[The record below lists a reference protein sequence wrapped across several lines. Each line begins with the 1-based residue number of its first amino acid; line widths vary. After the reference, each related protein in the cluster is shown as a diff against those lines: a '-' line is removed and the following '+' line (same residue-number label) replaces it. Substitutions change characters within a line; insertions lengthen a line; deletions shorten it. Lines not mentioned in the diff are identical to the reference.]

1 MTSNIS
7 TVNSEAFVKE
17 RLFAGLSTGSL
28 LQHKDLVDMLKD
40 VDIRGMWQRT
50 PLHEGVRLGKAD
62 WVEELLARGADPH
75 LMDDSRESPLSAAQE
90 MVRLFPND
98 PQRLQVLKLVTLV
111 HRRDEAMV
119 QRRNISPSAP
129 TASLLHGTSS
139 EVSRSD
145 SEIASL
151 KTCVDGLRQEMKS
164 LFAQMSSSVTEA
176 KDQTHG
182 HYPLLPSHEAA
193 EPWTGESATDA
204 VAGLGDKTSALS
216 SDAIEERHKCIEAM
230 LGKTRMVQGDRFD
243 RVRWFYERIYDR
255 DDFTALMLKHLSVE
269 SEVKV
274 LVDSEST
281 NIRKMKQKFTDL
293 NGLTGKGNRWTVF
306 ADLESG
312 TVYLGA
318 GEGFSY
324 DLVAGWFAR
333 ALSQL
338 SQKLLFCNG
347 GRPYERE
354 DSESEHEWKRVMD
367 EVDEEKRC
375 RGFLLDRWIHYAY
388 RKISSLAKDCYMAAT
403 VPGIIARSG
412 SAAGRYRLLDNV
424 PLLFAFYSNHVV
436 PKMLVK
442 TKSND
447 VA

>member
-7 TVNSEAFVKE
+7 AVNSEAFVKE

-28 LQHKDLVDMLKD
+28 LQHKDLMDMLKD

-62 WVEELLARGADPH
+62 WVEELLSRGADPL

-90 MVRLFPND
+90 MVRLFPKD
-98 PQRLQVLKLVTLV
+98 PHRLQVLKLVTLV

-119 QRRNISPSAP
+119 QRRIVSPSAP

-151 KTCVDGLRQEMKS
+151 KTCVDPLRQEMKS
-164 LFAQMSSSVTEA
+164 PVAQVGPSVSEG
-176 KDQTHG
+176 KDQTRG
-182 HYPLLPSHEAA
+182 HYPLLQSHEAA
-193 EPWTGESATDA
+193 EPWTGESATVA
-204 VAGLGDKTSALS
+204 AAGLGTIVLS
-216 SDAIEERHKCIEAM
+216 SVAIEERHKCIEGM

-269 SEVKV
+269 AGVKV

-281 NIRKMKQKFTDL
+281 NIGRMKQKCYDVT
-293 NGLTGKGNRWTVF
+293 GLMEKGKRLTVF
-306 ADLESG
+306 ADVESG
-312 TVYLGA
+312 TVYFGA
-318 GEGFSY
+318 GEGFSD

-333 ALSQL
+333 ALSLL
-338 SQKLLFCNG
+338 SQMLLFGNK
-347 GRPYERE
+347 GRPYERG
-354 DSESEHEWKRVMD
+354 DSESEHEWKKVMD
-367 EVDEEKRC
+367 EVVEEKSWRA
-375 RGFLLDRWIHYAY
+375 FILDRWILYAY
-388 RKISSLAKDCYMAAT
+388 SKMSDLAKDCYMAAT

-412 SAAGRYRLLDNV
+412 SAAGRYQLLDSV

-436 PKMLVK
+436 PKMLAK
-442 TKSND
+442 TRSND